1 MNGHQNI
8 IGMRRNGFKPVYVWL
23 QDSGL
28 APGDFAVTLSATD
41 NPATLDLRFLVGTTV
56 LAEGSNRERL
66 AAMLK
71 AASEAGAK
79 RVITNLHVREGFDFE
94 IVETTDTDGVMTW
107 RK

>member
-1 MNGHQNI
+1 MNGHQTI
-8 IGMRRNGFKPVYVWL
+8 IDMRRSGLKPVYVWL

-28 APGDFAVTLSATD
+28 APADYAVTLAPTD

-79 RVITNLHVREGFDFE
+79 RVITNRHVRDGVRFE

-107 RK
+107 PK